1 MQTRQE
7 VAAAARTLF
16 AEHGYVATT
25 IAAIAAAAD
34 IPAPTIYS
42 AFGGKKQ
49 ILDEIIVGWIA
60 EADTWRLHEAA
71 LVEPDPPAR
80 MRAIAHFN
88 RLQLELGLDIL
99 LVYQE
104 AARVDPAMAVG
115 WRETLAGRERML
127 GILLASFAGELAPGI
142 DMTEA
147 TDRFVAVTTPE
158 IYRTLV
164 AQRGWSPQK
173 FEEWLGDLLVHQ
185 LLEHR

>member
-1 MQTRQE
+1 MQTRRQ
-7 VAAAARTLF
+7 VAAAARALF

-49 ILDEIIVGWIA
+49 ILDEIMVGWIA
-60 EADTWRLHEAA
+60 DADTWRLHEAA
-71 LVEPDPPAR
+71 LAEPEPPAR
-80 MRAIAHFN
+80 MRTIAHFT
-88 RLQLELGLDIL
+88 RRQLELGLDIL

-104 AARVDPAMAVG
+104 AARADPAMAVG

-127 GILLASFAGELAPGI
+127 GILLASFAGELAPGL
-142 DMTEA
+142 DMAQA
-147 TDRFVAVTTPE
+147 TDRFVALTIPE

-164 AQRGWSPQK
+164 TDRGWSPEK
-173 FEEWLGDLLVHQ
+173 FEVWLGDLLVDQ
-185 LLEHR
+185 LLAPR